1 MEIRL
6 AVPDDALA
14 IASVHVRS
22 WQKAYR
28 KLLPADYL
36 DQLRPED
43 RAPHYDLS
51 NTDPAKSCTI
61 VAIEKNAIAG
71 FATTGPS
78 RETDLPGHG
87 ELRALYVDPEH
98 WGRLVGASLISVAR
112 ANFLHLGTVKAYLW
126 LLKGNRRADRFY
138 RKDLWSHDGRERT
151 ETVWGV
157 ALNELRYRR
166 VL

>member
-1 MEIRL
+1 MDIRL

-14 IASVHVRS
+14 IATVHVRS

-28 KLLPADYL
+28 KLLPAEYL

-51 NTDPAKSCTI
+51 NADPAQLCTV
-61 VAIEKNAIAG
+61 VAIEKNAIVG

-78 RETDLPGHG
+78 RDADLPGHG
-87 ELRALYVDPEH
+87 ELRALYVDPDR
-98 WGRLVGASLISVAR
+98 WGKLVGASLLSVAR
-112 ANFLHLGTVKAYLW
+112 ANMFELRITKAYLW

-138 RKDLWSHDGRERT
+138 RKDLWTHDGRERT

-157 ALNELRYRR
+157 ACNELRYRR